1 MRYEIRER
9 EDGKKAIFDEKGKQI
24 SPEWFYSIGLSG
36 LVEGQSNY
44 YIAKENKGE
53 KFAVYDVYGN
63 QISPEMFD
71 LVFPEGLLKGQSKYY
86 VAVSEINGEIKSAK
100 CDVNG
105 NQITPEWFD
114 FIYTFGLVE
123 GKSDY
128 YIACNG
134 NNCAIY
140 HKNGQKV
147 SEEFPKGYMNTLD
160 VNFNDSLG
168 VVEIGSRS
176 IDFNPVYPF
185 KEEIIDYTKL
195 LNI

>member
-9 EDGKKAIFDEKGKQI
+9 EDGKKAIFDENGKQI
-24 SPEWFYSIGLSG
+24 SQWFDSIGLYG
-36 LVEGQSNY
+36 LVSGQSKY
-44 YIAKENKGE
+44 YIAKANKGE

-71 LVFPEGLLKGQSKYY
+71 MVFPEGLLKGQSEYY
-86 VAVSEINGEIKSAK
+86 IAVSEINGEIKFAIF
-100 CDVNG
+100 DVNG
-105 NQITPEWFD
+105 NQITKGWFD
-114 FIYTFGLVE
+114 WVYTFGLVE

-134 NNCAIY
+134 DNCAVY

-147 SEEFPKGYMNTLD
+147 SEEFPKDYMNTLD

-176 IDFNPVYPF
+176 IDFNPVCPF